1 MAQRVS
7 PEEHIEQFFRTQKGD
22 ACAVQRD
29 KIDLIMRVRFPDLAP
44 VKRGRKKKTKEKT
57 FADRIFEAT
66 GETKA

>member
-7 PEEHIEQFFRTQKGD
+7 PEEHIEHFFRSSKQD

-44 VKRGRKKKTKEKT
+44 VKRGRK
-57 FADRIFEAT
+57 A
-66 GETKA
+66 KAKRAPALPLEVA